1 MLRLTRVIS
10 LNESSCK
17 SHEIGAVIT
26 AVSMV
31 GEPRLGDIKSLA
43 HSHVRQLINSEVRVI
58 NPSPPP
64 ARHPL
69 PGAVGTP

>member
-26 AVSMV
+26 AYTYTYTHPSSSVV
-31 GEPRLGDIKSLA
+31 GAGHPVEVERREIKGEE
-43 HSHVRQLINSEVRVI
+43 R
-58 NPSPPP
+58 P
-64 ARHPL
+64 
-69 PGAVGTP
+69 